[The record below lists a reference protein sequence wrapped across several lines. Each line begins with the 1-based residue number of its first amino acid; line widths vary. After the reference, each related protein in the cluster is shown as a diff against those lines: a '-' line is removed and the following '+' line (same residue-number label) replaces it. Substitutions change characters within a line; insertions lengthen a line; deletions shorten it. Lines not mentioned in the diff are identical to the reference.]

1 MRNFLL
7 VILITLTAGCA
18 SSIIKMTDKYENGAY
33 IKVPTH
39 VRALEVNGR
48 VVKTSLI
55 TDAITLE
62 VPAGRTEFVYQF
74 VNIFDTQHGD
84 DHEEVKSSKMTV
96 IFNAKEF
103 NNYELV
109 CQNPDSYEDAQKV
122 VKNIKSHLLHFES
135 GVKTQP
141 VKGQIEERFHGIKI
155 MEPYEELKHWWNKAT
170 QQEKNNFLKWTK
182 DQ

>member
-7 VILITLTAGCA
+7 ILIMILISACA
-18 SSIIKMTDKYENGAY
+18 SPIVKMTDKYENGAY

-62 VPAGRTEFVYQF
+62 VPAGRTEFVYKY
-74 VNIFDTQHGD
+74 VNIFDTHHGD
-84 DHEEVKSSKMTV
+84 DHEEVKSGKMTV
-96 IFNAKEF
+96 IFNAKDF
-103 NNYELV
+103 NNYEV
-109 CQNPDSYEDAQKV
+109 ICQNPDSFEEAEKIV
-122 VKNIKSHLLHFES
+122 PNIKSHLLHIES
-135 GVKTQP
+135 GMKTEP
-141 VKGQIEERFHGIKI
+141 VKGHIEERFHGIKI
-155 MEPYEELKHWWNKAT
+155 IEPYDELKHWWKKAT
-170 QQEKNNFLKWTK
+170 QKEKDNFLNWIN